1 LAYTEVFSS
10 VGIVLILAG
19 VAIIAIA
26 IFLLSVRGAGKGKV
40 RGGGVVIIGPVPI
53 IFGTDKKSL
62 KTVLLLSFVLTVLL
76 LIVIIV
82 QYLLLR

>member
-1 LAYTEVFSS
+1 

-62 KTVLLLSFVLTVLL
+62 KTGLLLSLVLTVLL